1 MVVCPASLR
10 VCSRT
15 ELGVFFLSVCLSHL
29 VADRLPDAL
38 DLFET
43 LLRLSSTRRVA
54 LEDQLSLYVFER
66 EAKELQ
72 IWLTSKKT
80 VAESRDCGQDLE
92 GVEVC
97 DYDVGCPLIMKT
109 LFQKFL

>member
-10 VCSRT
+10 VCGRT
-15 ELGVFFLSVCLSHL
+15 DFGVFFLSVCLSHL
-29 VADRLPDAL
+29 VADRLPDTL
-38 DLFET
+38 DRFET

-92 GVEVC
+92 DVEVSDC
-97 DYDVGCPLIMKT
+97 DVGCPVIMT
-109 LFQKFL
+109 ELFQKFL